1 VIRDSLNTRILI
13 LTISLFVVCSLVYG
27 IFFSFQSKSALMEE
41 FVTRGNALVKN
52 LALNAEVEIL
62 IENSGTLATLAENL
76 LQERDVQR
84 VKIMNENKQVLVD
97 LAKPGALQEKYRE
110 PMFLVVGRG
119 SDKNISDRF
128 AFSLAQGGNA
138 ASIGGSEQVIGYIEV
153 VFSKKAIFDTIDN
166 MRRDMFIAAVVA
178 TFIGCILALYFSLSI
193 VKPVRRLAT
202 ATTRIAKGEWET
214 TLPIDSRDE
223 VGELTESFNKMSV
236 ALMQK
241 RDELERTYR
250 ELAKR
255 ERMAEIGNFSM
266 MIAHELKNP
275 LGIIKGSIDIIA
287 KEGVKSKVRKTMIE
301 YIQDEVKR
309 LNRLVEDFLSFAR
322 PKPAHKSPVNINQV
336 VNKMVAMVP
345 LQEFSEKDISLS
357 VELAPDVREV
367 NVDEHQ
373 IYQALL
379 NIFSNAVQ
387 AIPERGEI
395 SIRTANEKDG
405 VLISVTDSGIGI
417 SDEEKGKVFEPF
429 FTKKPRGTGL
439 GLAVVKKII
448 DNHSGEIMIA
458 DREGGGTVF
467 SLWLPG
473 NGTAD

>member
-128 AFSLAQGGNA
+128 AFSLAEGGNA

-241 RDELERTYR
+241 RDELEQTYR

-301 YIQDEVKR
+301 YIQDEVRR
-309 LNRLVEDFLSFAR
+309 LNRLVEDFLSFGR
-322 PKPAHKSPVNINQV
+322 PQTRPQKPGQRQPGGEQNGGHGA
-336 VNKMVAMVP
+336 
-345 LQEFSEKDISLS
+345 
-357 VELAPDVREV
+357 APG
-367 NVDEHQ
+367 
-373 IYQALL
+373 
-379 NIFSNAVQ
+379 VQ
-387 AIPERGEI
+387 
-395 SIRTANEKDG
+395 
-405 VLISVTDSGIGI
+405 
-417 SDEEKGKVFEPF
+417 
-429 FTKKPRGTGL
+429 
-439 GLAVVKKII
+439 
-448 DNHSGEIMIA
+448 
-458 DREGGGTVF
+458 
-467 SLWLPG
+467 
-473 NGTAD
+473 